1 MKTNTTTKYYL
12 HSLPSTVAG
21 VVAAGAAIALLSRD
35 AISTGIT
42 LDHAMMPV
50 LVFLTVL
57 FGHEAFRALKEWK
70 FISAAFMLC
79 LAAFGSLIIVGETM
93 GRRAETRDAKIAQAT
108 KTVDQYAI
116 IAADYQ
122 RAAGLVAQSE
132 QWTAAECASGK
143 GKKCEGQTF
152 TLNQRK
158 AHAEKLKAEL
168 EKATAPAPVDSK
180 ADKIAYWA
188 SVFGASKAFA
198 KELFQNFDPFSLALF
213 LEMGALAGFGFGIK
227 TRSVPVSVSVP
238 AQETKALSFENENG
252 DRTDAEI
259 EQIKKAL
266 SGLGHSVTNDQLAA
280 ILGCSKSEA
289 SKRWR
294 RCAEAGV
301 LEAQR
306 AGRYVHLRLVKAA

>member
-1 MKTNTTTKYYL
+1 MTKHTETRYFV
-12 HSLPSTVAG
+12 HSYPSTVAG
-21 VVAAGAAIALLSRD
+21 IVAAGAAIALLTRD
-35 AISTGIT
+35 GIQNGLT
-42 LDHAMMPV
+42 LEHGLMPV
-50 LVFLTVL
+50 LVGLTVL

-70 FISAAFMLC
+70 VISAVLMLC

-198 KELFQNFDPFSLALF
+198 KELFQNFDPFSLSLF
-213 LEMGALAGFGFGIK
+213 LEMGALIGFGFGIK
-227 TRSVPVSVSVP
+227 TRSVPVFESVP
-238 AQETKALSFENENG
+238 AETPKALSFE
-252 DRTDAEI
+252 RPLTDDEV
-259 EQIKKAL
+259 EQIRRILTGQKRPL
-266 SGLGHSVTNDQLAA
+266 TNDEVAA
-280 ILGCSKSEA
+280 AAGISKSEA
-289 SKRWR
+289 SKR
-294 RCAEAGV
+294 V
-301 LEAQR
+301 QR
-306 AGRYVHLRLVKAA
+306 AVNAGIVQKLKEGRYNQIALV